1 MKLGILND
9 LHLGAPGRTGEW
21 HNRLMFDQAEAIA
34 RSAIAVLNRQRPDAV
49 VVLGDITQSG
59 EPAQVG
65 VAREVL
71 ASLAVPWYAL
81 PGNHDRAALKSGLF
95 DEAFAGHVLPFY
107 SRLGGSGVV
116 CLRES
121 LAGYGLDDDGFQLGQ
136 TQIAQVLD
144 AVDADRPEHLIVL
157 CHFPL
162 MGEESWAAEHG
173 GKDAGHLPDG
183 PRLVEELSRRATRP
197 VLILC
202 GHQHWHHISHGRGWV
217 QCVTASLI
225 EYPMEVRL
233 VTIDGQ
239 AVDVETFPGGAE
251 QLASASL
258 LSAAWVR
265 GRDEDRA
272 WRSTTGDSALGR
284 T

>member
-34 RSAIAVLNRQRPDAV
+34 RSAIAVLNHQQPDV
-49 VVLGDITQSG
+49 VFVLGDIAQSG
-59 EPAQVG
+59 EPSQIA

-71 ASLAVPWYAL
+71 ASLAAPWFAL

-95 DEAFAGHVLPFY
+95 DETFAGHVLPVY
-107 SRLGGSGVV
+107 SRFGDAGVV

-121 LAGYGLDDDGFQLGQ
+121 LEGYGLDDDGFQLGQ
-136 TQIAQVLD
+136 AQIAQALD
-144 AVDADRPEHLIVL
+144 AVDADSPGQLIVL
-157 CHFPL
+157 SHFPL
-162 MGEESWAAEHG
+162 LGEESWAAEHG
-173 GKDAGHLPDG
+173 GKDAGDLPDG
-183 PRLVEELSRRATRP
+183 PRLVEEMCRRSTRR

-202 GHQHWHHISHGRGWV
+202 GHQHWHHISEGRGWA

-233 VTIDGQ
+233 LTTDEQ
-239 AVDVETFPGGAE
+239 AVSVETLPCVDE
-251 QLASASL
+251 WLALSSL
-258 LSAAWVR
+258 IDAQWVR
-265 GRDEDRA
+265 GREEDRA
-272 WRSTTGDSALGR
+272 RRMELRSRDN
-284 T
+284 